1 MRRAITNP
9 QLLETVRFLKVM
21 ARKNKAKIWETA
33 AEQLSRPR
41 RNRAALNLNHIARA
55 SGKDSVVLVPGKV
68 LGSGLI
74 KHPVT
79 VGAFQFSEGAKKKI
93 ERAGGQCVE
102 IKELVSKNPNGSNIL
117 LLR

>member
-21 ARKNKAKIWETA
+21 ARQNKSKIWETA

-41 RNRAALNLNHIARA
+41 KSRAALNLNHIARA
-55 SGKDSVVLVPGKV
+55 SGKDSIVLVPGKV

-102 IKELVSKNPNGSNIL
+102 IKELVSKNPNGSNVL